1 MYQELKDVWAE
12 MTGETGMFAITE
24 IDVRGEKLKTFALAP
39 NSLRD
44 VWMMSA
50 AYAERDYILYEDE
63 RWTYAQAMA
72 ETASIANWM
81 HANGIKRGDRVA
93 IAMRNFP
100 EWMLNYWA
108 WPSLGVAVVGMN
120 AWGGTDEMQ

>member
-24 IDVRGEKLKTFALAP
+24 VEVRGEKLKTYALAP

-63 RWTYAQAMA
+63 RWTYGEAMA

-93 IAMRNFP
+93 IAMRN
-100 EWMLNYWA
+100 
-108 WPSLGVAVVGMN
+108 SLSGC
-120 AWGGTDEMQ
+120 